1 MSFLIKDDQL
11 LEKHDENWEKKVR
24 NNIKKE
30 LYSEFVNNKKYLKAQ
45 IASYN

>member
-1 MSFLIKDDQL
+1 MKIG
-11 LEKHDENWEKKVR
+11 EKKVR